1 MGSFNDFLDYLQVKR
16 RYSERTVRLYGDAV
30 WDFLK
35 HVYPEKL
42 MVNSGAGVRA
52 ERLAVN
58 SGAGVRAERLA
69 VNSGAGVRAERPAV
83 NPGTFEEGAL
93 GDGAF
98 EGSRDAEFPGFSDEE
113 VLEALRFPLIRGYV
127 ASLLDRNLDARTV
140 NLHLSALSTFCNYL
154 VKQGKLHSNPVKE
167 IVRPKEKKRLPSFY
181 TPDILEKY
189 FESPPD
195 IESAGTAD
203 NSGKP
208 ASAKTVYCAVRNRLI
223 VALLFGTGLRRA
235 EAASLRTGDI
245 DLSRKTINIIGKG
258 NKQRMIPLPD
268 SLCQEIEDYLL
279 LRDEFIYEVCSSG
292 ALARSGGQSGEEK
305 VFLPD
310 AGGRPGTDAFFL
322 PDAGGRPGTDAFF
335 LTDSGKPVYLEF
347 LNRVVKSELSGIE
360 GISGRKTPH
369 TLRHSYATALLN
381 NGADLNSIKEV
392 LGHSSLAATEV
403 YTHNSFEKLKE
414 IYKTAHPRAKE

>member
-42 MVNSGAGVRA
+42 T
-52 ERLAVN
+52 VN

-195 IESAGTAD
+195 IESDGTED

-279 LRDEFIYEVCSSG
+279 LRDEFISEVCSSG

-305 VFLPD
+305 V
-310 AGGRPGTDAFFL
+310 FL

>member
-1 MGSFNDFLDYLQVKR
+1 MPCMGSFNDFLDYLQVKR

-52 ERLAVN
+52 ER
-58 SGAGVRAERLA
+58 
-69 VNSGAGVRAERPAV
+69 PAV
-83 NPGTFEEGAL
+83 NHGTFEEGAL

-195 IESAGTAD
+195 IESDGTAD

-208 ASAKTVYCAVRNRLI
+208 ASAKTVYCAVRNRLL
-223 VALLFGTGLRRA
+223 VAMLFGTGLRRA

-279 LRDEFIYEVCSSG
+279 LRDEFISEVCSSG

-305 VFLPD
+305 V
-310 AGGRPGTDAFFL
+310 FL

>member
-1 MGSFNDFLDYLQVKR
+1 MPCMGSFNDFLDYLQVKR

-52 ERLAVN
+52 ERL
-58 SGAGVRAERLA
+58 
-69 VNSGAGVRAERPAV
+69 AV

-195 IESAGTAD
+195 IESDGTAD

-279 LRDEFIYEVCSSG
+279 LRDEFISEVCSSG

-305 VFLPD
+305 V
-310 AGGRPGTDAFFL
+310 FL

>member
-1 MGSFNDFLDYLQVKR
+1 MPCMGSFNDFLDYLQVKR

-42 MVNSGAGVRA
+42 MVNSGAR
-52 ERLAVN
+52 
-58 SGAGVRAERLA
+58 VRAERLA

-195 IESAGTAD
+195 IESDGTED

-279 LRDEFIYEVCSSG
+279 LRDEFISEVCSSG

-305 VFLPD
+305 V
-310 AGGRPGTDAFFL
+310 FL

>member
-1 MGSFNDFLDYLQVKR
+1 MPCMGSFNDFLDYLQVKR

-42 MVNSGAGVRA
+42 T
-52 ERLAVN
+52 VN

-98 EGSRDAEFPGFSDEE
+98 EGSRDAEFPGFSDGE

-195 IESAGTAD
+195 IESDGTED

-279 LRDEFIYEVCSSG
+279 LRDEFISEVCSSG

-305 VFLPD
+305 V
-310 AGGRPGTDAFFL
+310 FL

>member
-42 MVNSGAGVRA
+42 MVNSGAR
-52 ERLAVN
+52 
-58 SGAGVRAERLA
+58 VRAERLA

-195 IESAGTAD
+195 IESDGTED

-279 LRDEFIYEVCSSG
+279 LRDEFISEVCSSG

-305 VFLPD
+305 V
-310 AGGRPGTDAFFL
+310 FL

>member
-42 MVNSGAGVRA
+42 M
-52 ERLAVN
+52 
-58 SGAGVRAERLA
+58 

-195 IESAGTAD
+195 IESDGTAD

-208 ASAKTVYCAVRNRLI
+208 ASAKTVYCAVRNRLL
-223 VALLFGTGLRRA
+223 VAMLFGTGLRRA

-279 LRDEFIYEVCSSG
+279 LRDEFISEVCSSG

-310 AGGRPGTDAFFL
+310 AGGG
-322 PDAGGRPGTDAFF
+322 PGTDAFF

>member
-30 WDFLK
+30 WDYLK

-42 MVNSGAGVRA
+42 M
-52 ERLAVN
+52 VN

-154 VKQGKLHSNPVKE
+154 VKQGNLHSNPVKE

-195 IESAGTAD
+195 IESDGTED

-208 ASAKTVYCAVRNRLI
+208 ASAKTVYCAVRNRLL
-223 VALLFGTGLRRA
+223 VAMLFGTGLRRA

-279 LRDEFIYEVCSSG
+279 LRDEFISEVCSSG

-305 VFLPD
+305 V
-310 AGGRPGTDAFFL
+310 FL

>member
-42 MVNSGAGVRA
+42 MVNSC
-52 ERLAVN
+52 
-58 SGAGVRAERLA
+58 AGVRAERLA
-69 VNSGAGVRAERPAV
+69 VNSGAGVRAERPAG
-83 NPGTFEEGAL
+83 NPGTFWEGAL

-195 IESAGTAD
+195 IESDGTED

-208 ASAKTVYCAVRNRLI
+208 ASAKTVYSAVRNRLI

-279 LRDEFIYEVCSSG
+279 LRDEFISEVCSSG

-322 PDAGGRPGTDAFF
+322 
-335 LTDSGKPVYLEF
+335 TDSGKPVYLEF
-347 LNRVVKSELSGIE
+347 LNHVVKSELSGIE

>member
-1 MGSFNDFLDYLQVKR
+1 MPCMGSFNDFLDYLQVKR

-42 MVNSGAGVRA
+42 MVNSGAGVR
-52 ERLAVN
+52 V
-58 SGAGVRAERLA
+58 ERLA

-195 IESAGTAD
+195 IESDGTED

-208 ASAKTVYCAVRNRLI
+208 ASAKTVYCAVRNRLL
-223 VALLFGTGLRRA
+223 VAMLFGTGLRRA

-279 LRDEFIYEVCSSG
+279 LRDEFISEVCSSG

-305 VFLPD
+305 V
-310 AGGRPGTDAFFL
+310 FL

>member
-42 MVNSGAGVRA
+42 M
-52 ERLAVN
+52 VN

-167 IVRPKEKKRLPSFY
+167 IVRPREKKRLPSFY

-195 IESAGTAD
+195 IESDGTAD

-235 EAASLRTGDI
+235 EAASLRTGDLDI
-245 DLSRKTINIIGKG
+245 SRKTINIIGKG

-279 LRDEFIYEVCSSG
+279 LRDEFISEVCSSG

-305 VFLPD
+305 V
-310 AGGRPGTDAFFL
+310 FL

>member
-195 IESAGTAD
+195 IESAGTTD

-279 LRDEFIYEVCSSG
+279 LRDEFISEVCSSG

-305 VFLPD
+305 V
-310 AGGRPGTDAFFL
+310 FL

>member
-42 MVNSGAGVRA
+42 MVNSGAGVR
-52 ERLAVN
+52 V
-58 SGAGVRAERLA
+58 ERLA

-195 IESAGTAD
+195 IESDGTED

-279 LRDEFIYEVCSSG
+279 LRDEFISEVCSSG

-305 VFLPD
+305 V
-310 AGGRPGTDAFFL
+310 FL

>member
-42 MVNSGAGVRA
+42 MVNSGARVRA
-52 ERLAVN
+52 ERL
-58 SGAGVRAERLA
+58 
-69 VNSGAGVRAERPAV
+69 AV

-113 VLEALRFPLIRGYV
+113 VLEALSFPLIRGYV

-208 ASAKTVYCAVRNRLI
+208 ASAKTVYCAVRNRLL
-223 VALLFGTGLRRA
+223 VAMLFGTGLRRA

-279 LRDEFIYEVCSSG
+279 LRDEFISEVCSSG

-322 PDAGGRPGTDAFF
+322 
-335 LTDSGKPVYLEF
+335 TDSGNPVYLEF

>member
-58 SGAGVRAERLA
+58 SVAGVRAERLA

-195 IESAGTAD
+195 IESDGTED

-208 ASAKTVYCAVRNRLI
+208 ASAKTVYCAVRNRLL
-223 VALLFGTGLRRA
+223 VAMLFGTGLRRA

-279 LRDEFIYEVCSSG
+279 LRDEFISEVCSSG

-305 VFLPD
+305 V
-310 AGGRPGTDAFFL
+310 FL